1 MITIAGFVS
10 FENHRE
16 FKDYLINKL
25 SGSGAVC
32 IELVDNINDYHTVLQ
47 GGHFTLNKDSCK
59 VLADNKGNIALVFD
73 KRKLKLV
80 ADYPKLKVIKKNKQS
95 LLNSLDTIKCVMGET
110 EIVTKIEK
118 QINALAKSIEALY
131 NEEEHETDRK

>member
-80 ADYPKLKVIKKNKQS
+80 ADYPKLKAVKKNKQS
-95 LLNSLDTIKCVMGET
+95 LLNSLDTIKYVMGET

-131 NEEEHETDRK
+131 NEKEHETD